1 MSEAVINDQQNML
14 NMLCFEDKAPLKVVN
29 MQVLSEKE
37 LNAEIEKGYADM
49 INGRV
54 ADSKTAFTM
63 IRKKHGLRAE

>member
-1 MSEAVINDQQNML
+1 MSEAVINEKK

-29 MQVLSEKE
+29 MQELTEEK

-54 ADSKTAFTM
+54 ADSKTAFAM
-63 IRKKHGLRAE
+63 IRKKYGLRAK